1 MTGPDASPAIA
12 IMIVTYNDWES
23 VQTLVPLLDKQL
35 AGRYRNI
42 RVFVIDDGSSNF
54 AEDGLF
60 RDQSFTAIGEVQIV
74 TLRRNLGNQRAVA
87 TGLGYLASEVDFDY
101 LVLMDS
107 DHEDKPEYVP
117 QLIDR
122 AIREG
127 NKVVFAERTQRS
139 EGRRFQLFY
148 SIYKALYAVLTG
160 APISF
165 GNFCAIPSIM
175 VKRIASVSEI
185 WNHFPAGI
193 MKARVPF
200 TSIPSER
207 GIRVHGTSKMNL
219 VNLAIHGLSGLAV
232 HADVVSVRFTLGLVL
247 FAAIVA
253 AGIAAV
259 VLKRVLFDSYVLGWS
274 SQAILALLGIF
285 SQLLI
290 AAALVVFLVLAS
302 RNQRSVI
309 PAWDYRKFLLDIRT
323 LHPVQAGRASQPLGN
338 RFP

>member
-1 MTGPDASPAIA
+1 MMANKPTPSIV
-12 IMIVTYNDWES
+12 IMVAAYNDWES
-23 VQTLVPLLDKQL
+23 VKSIVPLLDRQL
-35 AGRYRNI
+35 SGRYHGV
-42 RVFVIDDGSSNF
+42 RVVVIDDGSSEF
-54 AEDGLF
+54 ANANLF
-60 RDQSFTAIGEVQIV
+60 SEQSFDAIDEVRVV
-74 TLRRNLGNQRAVA
+74 TLRRNLGNQRAFAV
-87 TGLGYLASEVDFDY
+87 GLGYLASEVEFDF

-117 QLIDR
+117 LLIDR

-127 NKVVFAERTQRS
+127 NKVIFAERTQRS
-139 EGRRFQLFY
+139 EGRRFQMFY
-148 SIYKALYAVLTG
+148 AIYKALYAVLTG
-160 APISF
+160 APISY
-165 GNFCAIPSIM
+165 GNFSAIPSIL
-175 VKRIASVSEI
+175 VKRIASISEI

-193 MKARVPF
+193 MKARVPYA
-200 TSIPSER
+200 SIPSER
-207 GIRVHGTSKMNL
+207 GTRKHGASKMNL

-247 FAAIVA
+247 FATIAA

-259 VLKRVLFDSYVLGWS
+259 VLKRFLFDDFVLGWS

-302 RNQRSVI
+302 RNQRNII
-309 PAWDYRKFLLDIRT
+309 PAWDYRKFLLD
-323 LHPVQAGRASQPLGN
+323 VRAVYPNVGADEHAPLGN

>member
-1 MTGPDASPAIA
+1 MVA
-12 IMIVTYNDWES
+12 TYNDWES
-23 VQTLVPLLDKQL
+23 VKSIVPLLDKQL
-35 AGRYRNI
+35 SGRYCQV
-42 RVFVIDDGSSNF
+42 RVIVIDDGSTEF
-54 AEDGLF
+54 VDEGLF
-60 RDQSFTAIGEVQIV
+60 SDQTFTAISEVRVV
-74 TLRRNLGNQRAVA
+74 TLRRNLGNQRAFAV
-87 TGLGYLASEVDFDY
+87 GLGYLASEVDFDF

-117 QLIDR
+117 QLIEQ

-148 SIYKALYAVLTG
+148 AIYKALYAVLTG
-160 APISF
+160 APISY
-165 GNFCAIPSIM
+165 GNFCALSSIL
-175 VKRIASVSEI
+175 VKRISSVSEI

-193 MKARVPF
+193 MKARVPY

-207 GIRVHGTSKMNL
+207 GTRKHGTSKMNL

-247 FAAIVA
+247 FAAIAA

-259 VLKRVLFDSYVLGWS
+259 VLKRILFDDFVLGWS

-302 RNQRSVI
+302 RNQRNVI
-309 PAWDYRKFLLDIRT
+309 PAWDYKKFLLDVR
-323 LHPVQAGRASQPLGN
+323 PVYPVLAGGELKPLGN

>member
-1 MTGPDASPAIA
+1 MTETTSTPAIV
-12 IMIVTYNDWES
+12 IMVAAYNDWES
-23 VQTLVPLLDKQL
+23 VKSIVPLLDKQL
-35 AGRYRNI
+35 SQLYRGV
-42 RVFVIDDGSSNF
+42 RVIVIDDGSTEF
-54 AEDGLF
+54 VDEGLF
-60 RDQSFTAIGEVQIV
+60 SNQSFMAISEVRVV
-74 TLRRNLGNQRAVA
+74 TLRRNLGNQRAFAV
-87 TGLGYLASEVDFDY
+87 GLGYLASEVDFDF

-117 QLIDR
+117 KLIER
-122 AIREG
+122 AIHEG
-127 NKVVFAERTQRS
+127 NKIVFAERTQRS

-160 APISF
+160 APISY
-165 GNFCAIPSIM
+165 GNFCAIPSFL

-207 GIRVHGTSKMNL
+207 GIRKHGSSKMNL

-247 FAAIVA
+247 FAAIIA
-253 AGIAAV
+253 AGIAGV
-259 VLKRVLFDSYVLGWS
+259 VLKRVMFDAYVLGWS

-302 RNQRSVI
+302 RNQRNVI
-309 PAWDYRKFLLDIRT
+309 PAWDYRKFLMD
-323 LHPVQAGRASQPLGN
+323 VRAVYPAPTSGEVEPLGN